1 MAADPDASENRV
13 TVKIVS
19 QNLSASRFRVPVKEC
34 DVHEKQKLVRYR
46 QKWMQWMAWYEHS
59 ESEPNSIESQIH
71 RMLFNDLTYRA
82 IASVRA
88 SVDPDLPIS
97 ARSATLAYLLDHGYV
112 VSQVLAI
119 QRLLDPSKDVISVR
133 RLLKDIEKHR
143 ELITREVYV
152 AGDGLPYD
160 YTSWTQTVDKADP
173 EVQVWGLEAPGLARF
188 AMSKHLHETFDL
200 LSKKREHERTRDDVI
215 PKAIFR
221 TLDSWISCPSANEIS
236 GIRNAFIAHSADAI
250 HRASAQFTGV
260 KFSQIDELQ
269 RAIVRVERA
278 LTDYVL
284 SIRVARDVVPLPPL
298 GIFHGLSLHYSPPE
312 AEESMHQRWNVLSEE
327 RNAWRQGVLQDLTSP
342 HAHP

>member
-1 MAADPDASENRV
+1 M
-13 TVKIVS
+13 
-19 QNLSASRFRVPVKEC
+19 
-34 DVHEKQKLVRYR
+34 
-46 QKWMQWMAWYEHS
+46 
-59 ESEPNSIESQIH
+59 
-71 RMLFNDLTYRA
+71 
-82 IASVRA
+82 
-88 SVDPDLPIS
+88 
-97 ARSATLAYLLDHGYV
+97 
-112 VSQVLAI
+112 
-119 QRLLDPSKDVISVR
+119 R

-143 ELITREVYV
+143 ELIKREVYV

-173 EVQVWGLEAPGLARF
+173 EVQVWGLETPGLARF
-188 AMSKHLHETFDL
+188 AISKHLHEMFDL

-298 GIFHGLSLHYSPPE
+298 GIFHGLSLHYSPRE
-312 AEESMHQRWNVLSEE
+312 AEESMHQRWSVLSEE